1 MQNPKSRFWSQLLE
15 LEPKSHRQVP
25 LLLKLGENK
34 KALQSATFSGDTDLV
49 YTVLLQLKKST
60 HLAEFQLI
68 IREFPMAQNLYAK
81 YCQHFSESNWQEI
94 DNQED
99 KHVAKAEFAL
109 REGIESHS
117 IAASLPAAVDSYKNG
132 QRAIEAELCED
143 ARKMIKS
150 QQQLEERYPVK
161 GLTINATLK
170 KLLEVGDLKMAEKIK
185 NEYKVPDRRFWWLRI
200 QTMSEQ
206 YLWTELEKFS
216 KAKKSPIGYEPFVE
230 VCLQQSNLDEAKKY
244 LPKCRDELKTK
255 LFIKAGWV
263 GKNIISPVQTYYY
276 FIVVV

>member
-1 MQNPKSRFWSQLLE
+1 M
-15 LEPKSHRQVP
+15 P

-34 KALQSATFSGDTDLV
+34 KALQSATLSGDTDLV

-81 YCQHFSESNWQEI
+81 YCQHFSKSTWQEI

-99 KHVAKAEFAL
+99 KHVSQAEFAL

-117 IAASLPAAVDSYKNG
+117 IGASLPAAVDAYKNG
-132 QRAIEAELCED
+132 QRAVEAELCED
-143 ARKMIKS
+143 ARKMIKA
-150 QQQLEERYPVK
+150 QQQLEDRYPVK
-161 GLTINATLK
+161 GMTINETLK
-170 KLLEVGDLKMAEKIK
+170 KLLKVGDLKLAEKFK

-206 YLWTELEKFS
+206 ALWEDLEKFS
-216 KAKKSPIGYEPFVE
+216 RAKKSPIGYEPFVE
-230 VCLQQSNLDEAKKY
+230 VCLQQHNVDEAKKY

-255 LFIKAGWV
+255 LFIRAG
-263 GKNIISPVQTYYY
+263 
-276 FIVVV
+276 